1 MELFRQAVKCGL
13 VPNDSEHARL
23 LWMAAIERARTVP
36 ADNPA
41 GLFLFLVKNRKWDFL
56 SDGHFE
62 AANTRLKAYL
72 YGGSRS
78 EVPTLRDGSPL
89 VATSHALE
97 RRPAGAGGEKRAG

>member
-13 VPNDSEHARL
+13 APNDSEHARL

-56 SDGHFE
+56 SNGHFE

-72 YGGSRS
+72 
-78 EVPTLRDGSPL
+78 
-89 VATSHALE
+89 
-97 RRPAGAGGEKRAG
+97 